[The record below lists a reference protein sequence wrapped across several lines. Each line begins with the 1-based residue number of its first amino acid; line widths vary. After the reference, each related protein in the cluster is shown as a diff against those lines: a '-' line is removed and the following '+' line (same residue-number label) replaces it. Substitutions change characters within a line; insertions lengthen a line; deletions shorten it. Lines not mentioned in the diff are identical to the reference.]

1 MSLGW
6 QSESAL
12 LPSKATPINVDSK
25 SMMSMKALVY
35 KIEQK
40 LSSEGASQDGVY
52 KRKLS
57 RGSSSNLIDKRS
69 SKVDLKK
76 DAVHREAKKKEK
88 ELDNLESEKIEDRV
102 TASLRAKAAIYDQI
116 ILGNGRDRQLQTNSA
131 TSGSGPFLINF
142 ADKKMKFDDNNDN
155 HYDYDQEERDTKIPK
170 YGSVS
175 YNNDKNNGT
184 IGTGS
189 CRSSSSIERNEGS
202 RTSITSTSSGYN
214 KNNYQVCHTYLR
226 MMT

>member
-12 LPSKATPINVDSK
+12 LPSKATPINVDCK
-25 SMMSMKALVY
+25 SMMSMKAIVY

-52 KRKLS
+52 KRRLS

-69 SKVDLKK
+69 YKVDSKK
-76 DAVHREAKKKEK
+76 DVAHRETKKREK
-88 ELDNLESEKIEDRV
+88 ELDNLESEKMEDRV

-116 ILGNGRDRQLQTNSA
+116 ILGNGSDRQLHTDSA

-142 ADKKMKFDDNNDN
+142 ADKKKKSDNSNEY
-155 HYDYDQEERDTKIPK
+155 HYDYEQGERDNKFPK

-175 YNNDKNNGT
+175 YNDDKNHAS
-184 IGTGS
+184 IGIGS
-189 CRSSSSIERNEGS
+189 GRSSSSIKCNEDRS
-202 RTSITSTSSGYN
+202 TSSSSTSSGYRN
-214 KNNYQVCHTYLR
+214 NNYQVYHIYLR
-226 MMT
+226 MMI